1 MKKDSSLEIKKII
14 TLGVLFFGILQAFGQ
29 EAKPPKTPKTEKTP
43 KTDKAP
49 KTDSLFSSQAP
60 LDIRMKISIKE
71 VQKSTKDSLWVSDK
85 LYYRNSSGTFD
96 SIPSEL
102 KTRGHFRLAEC
113 YFPPLWLKINK
124 KDAVGT
130 LFEGNKK
137 VKLVVPCGTYKG
149 NNDLILREYLCYK
162 LCEVITPY
170 TFRTR
175 LVNLDL
181 TEQRGKKAKDFQL
194 TGILIEDF
202 DKAAKRLNG
211 EPKEGITISSAALED
226 TSALRFYMF
235 QFMISNIDW
244 STTMQHNARLVH
256 LRSGNFIS
264 LAYDFDMSGVVDA
277 PYAFVALNG
286 GEKLPIDNVKQR
298 LYRGFCFPPGVTQY
312 VRNEFIAKETALLA
326 VTDQLKGE
334 LSDKEIRGIKK
345 YLEEFFDILKND
357 FLFRTN
363 VLEMCRS
370 LN

>member
-124 KDAVGT
+124 KDAAGT

-277 PYAFVALNG
+277 PYAQVSQAG
-286 GEKLPIDNVKQR
+286 GAEMPENVRER
-298 LYRGFCFPPGVTQY
+298 LYRGFCASPGVTQF
-312 VRNEFIAKETALLA
+312 VRNEFLANKDKLLS
-326 VTDQLKGE
+326 VVDQLKGQ
-334 LSDKEIRGIKK
+334 LSDKSISGIKK
-345 YLEEFFDILKND
+345 YLEDFFDILKAD
-357 FLFRTN
+357 YSFRAN
-363 VLEMCRS
+363 ILEKCRKE
-370 LN
+370 